1 MTEKNEPQGCRNAA
15 ITTSFLLASALVSMV
30 GGLLLVNSDSCEGI
44 CQTLGLTLL
53 YAGGPLS
60 ALLGVLFGGV
70 WVAWPLDVTLWVVAG
85 FASARWAERRS
96 RGVLGV
102 VLILLVLA
110 LIYGLVLSQFVEIA
124 V

>member
-1 MTEKNEPQGCRNAA
+1 MSDKSETRGCRSTALA
-15 ITTSFLLASALVSMV
+15 VGFLLGFGVVFMAI
-30 GGLLLVNSDSCEGI
+30 GLTLANSDSCEGL

-60 ALLGVLFGGV
+60 ALLGVVFGGL

-85 FASARWAERRS
+85 FTAANWAERRS

-102 VLILLVLA
+102 VLAILILVL
-110 LIYGLVLSQFVEIA
+110 LYGLVLSQFVEIA

>member
-1 MTEKNEPQGCRNAA
+1 VTDQSEPQGCRNAA
-15 ITTSFLLASALVSMV
+15 ITTSFLLGFAVVSMIV
-30 GGLLLVNSDSCEGI
+30 GLLSVNSDSCDGL
-44 CQTLGLTLL
+44 CQTLGLTFL

-60 ALLGVLFGGV
+60 ALLGVVFGGV

-85 FASARWAERRS
+85 FVSARWAERRS
-96 RGVLGV
+96 RAVFAV
-102 VLILLVLA
+102 VLVFVVLA